1 MRQFQIALTALVLA
15 LVAGVSQSADAGK
28 PANAFKAPKPGSK
41 AYVAMARGYKES
53 IAPVFEAKCFD
64 CHSAK
69 THFPWYY
76 RMPLAKSMIDLD
88 IRKARKAL
96 DLNDGFPFTGVG
108 TLADHLS
115 ALKDVAAD
123 GSMPPFRYTMI
134 HRSAKLTKAER
145 DLVTAW
151 ADGKL
156 PPAPSRKK

>member
-1 MRQFQIALTALVLA
+1 MTHLRIALTALALA
-15 LVAGVSQSADAGK
+15 LIAGISQSADAGK
-28 PANAFKAPKPGSK
+28 SANAVKAPKPGSK
-41 AYVAMARGYKES
+41 AYAAMAKAYQAS

-115 ALKDVAAD
+115 ALKDIAAD
-123 GSMPPFRYTMI
+123 GSMPPFRYRPI
-134 HRSAKLTKAER
+134 F
-145 DLVTAW
+145 
-151 ADGKL
+151 
-156 PPAPSRKK
+156 